1 MKIIECPR
9 DAMQGIDINIPT
21 AAKIKYLN
29 ALLEVGFDVLDC
41 GSFVSPKA
49 VPQMADTGEVL
60 KKLDLKKTSTRLL
73 VIVAN
78 PRGAEETANFKQVS
92 YLGYPLSVSETFQKR
107 NTNKTIAE
115 AIQDLQE
122 IQKISLKNKKE
133 LVVYLSMA
141 FGNPYQDEY
150 NTTILENLL
159 REMVRLNVKTVS
171 ISDTIGAATPER
183 VYMLFKILKGRFPL
197 IEFGVH
203 LHSSPSKAREKVDAA
218 YRAGCRRFDGAIKG
232 YGGCPFAEDE
242 LVGNIATEV
251 LISYFEQQRVE
262 LKIDKSKFLKAFEIA
277 GEVFPL

>member
-21 AAKIKYLN
+21 SEKIKYLN

-60 KKLDLKKTSTRLL
+60 KKLDLKKSLSKLL
-73 VIVAN
+73 VIIAN
-78 PRGAEETANFKQVS
+78 PRGAEEAVNYKQVTF
-92 YLGYPLSVSETFQKR
+92 LGYPLSISETFQKR
-107 NTNKTIAE
+107 NTNKSIAE
-115 AIQDLQE
+115 ALVDLQE
-122 IQKISLKNKKE
+122 IQKIAIKNKKE

-150 NTTILENLL
+150 NSSILENLV
-159 REMVRLNVKTVS
+159 RELVKLNVRTVS

-183 VYMLFKILKGRFPL
+183 VYMLFKILKGKFPL

-203 LHSSPSKAREKVDAA
+203 LHSSPAQAREKVDAA

-262 LKIDKSKFLKAFEIA
+262 LKINKTKFLKAFEIA